1 MSEQRDE
8 FLIAWWAENLDTLDR
23 EIARLA
29 TLCGVKILDPG
40 VISRV
45 LQSDPAVC
53 ATPNP
58 MAFAKLRHLL
68 MMHMAIRQKSVDT
81 VGQAETAA
89 IEDYVIERVRKC
101 FPDVLGKWPPA

>member
-1 MSEQRDE
+1 MSEQPDH
-8 FLIAWWAENLDTLDR
+8 FLMAWWADNLDTLDH

-29 TLCGVKILDPG
+29 TLCGVKVLDPG

-58 MAFAKLRHLL
+58 KAFSKLRDLL

-81 VGQAETAA
+81 VGQAQTAA
-89 IEDYVIERVRKC
+89 IEDYVIERVRKH